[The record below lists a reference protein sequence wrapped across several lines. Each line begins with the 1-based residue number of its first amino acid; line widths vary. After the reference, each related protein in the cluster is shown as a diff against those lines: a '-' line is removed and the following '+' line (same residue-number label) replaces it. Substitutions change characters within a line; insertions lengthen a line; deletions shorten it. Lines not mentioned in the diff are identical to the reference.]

1 MKNIILFDNDF
12 RNNLLPLV
20 FTRPVCELRVGI
32 LTVREKWEK
41 RLKGRVSYITQ
52 PYLLDK
58 FPIHIS
64 SDNYIINGS
73 VLPSDALCASI
84 EKLETNQALLRNG
97 ELIAAR
103 MSELQLHNLMEEND
117 IDELKGF
124 EMEDTP
130 LIEIVHVWDI
140 FLLNDAEIK
149 NDFALLTH
157 NRTSQPF
164 SKTNQVIG
172 NPNLIFLESG
182 ARAECSVFNTKS
194 GPIYLGKDS
203 EVMEGC
209 LLRGSLAVCEEA
221 TIKMGAKIYGATTI
235 GPHCKAGGEIGN
247 SVLLGY
253 SNKGHD
259 GYLGNSVLGEWCNLG
274 ADTNTSNLKNNY
286 EPVKLWSYDANKFVK
301 TGLQFL
307 GLIMGDHSKC
317 GINTMFNTGTVVGV
331 SANVYGGGYPRN
343 FIPSFS
349 WGGTAGFETYRFE
362 KAFDTAQRVTD
373 RRHITLNE
381 EDEKILKHI
390 FEETAQ
396 YRTWEKV
403 KIANT

>member
-1 MKNIILFDNDF
+1 MKNIILFDNDL
-12 RNNLLPLV
+12 RNHLLPLV

-32 LTVREKWEK
+32 LTLREKWEK
-41 RLKGRVSYITQ
+41 HLKARVSHITQ
-52 PYLLDK
+52 PYLSDK

-64 SDNYIINGS
+64 ADNYIIDGS
-73 VLPSDALCASI
+73 IMPTERLC
-84 EKLETNQALLRNG
+84 KLILQLEPNQALLKQG

-103 MSELQLHNLMEEND
+103 MSELQLYNLIEEND
-117 IDELKGF
+117 IDELKGI
-124 EMEDTP
+124 EVEDTP
-130 LIEIVHVWDI
+130 IREIKHVWDI
-140 FLLNDAEIK
+140 FQMNDVEIK

-157 NRTSQPF
+157 NRKSQSL

-172 NPNLIFLESG
+172 DPNLIFLESG
-182 ARAECSVFNTKS
+182 AKAEGSIFNTKS

-209 LLRGSLAVCEEA
+209 LVRGGLALCEES
-221 TIKMGAKIYGATTI
+221 TLKMGAKIYGATTI

-286 EPVKLWSYDANKFVK
+286 EPVKLWSYDENKFVK

-307 GLIMGDHSKC
+307 GLIMGDHSKS

-331 SANVYGGGYPRN
+331 SANVYGGSYPRN

-349 WGGTAGFETYRFE
+349 WGGSSGFETYRFE
-362 KAFDTAQRVTD
+362 KAYDTAQRVTE
-373 RRHITLNE
+373 RRHITLTE
-381 EDEKILKHI
+381 EDEQILKHI
-390 FEETAQ
+390 FNETAQ

-403 KIANT
+403 KIKI